1 MNCLLKF
8 LKESSIPFRSIK
20 FVRNADVDDVGLFY
34 ALVITLMELVKAMS
48 IISEAR
54 EYFGEVLLHGA

>member
-8 LKESSIPFRSIK
+8 LKEKFYQFYRIK
-20 FVRNADVDDVGLFY
+20 FVRNVYVDVGLFY

-54 EYFGEVLLHGA
+54 EYFGEALLHGA